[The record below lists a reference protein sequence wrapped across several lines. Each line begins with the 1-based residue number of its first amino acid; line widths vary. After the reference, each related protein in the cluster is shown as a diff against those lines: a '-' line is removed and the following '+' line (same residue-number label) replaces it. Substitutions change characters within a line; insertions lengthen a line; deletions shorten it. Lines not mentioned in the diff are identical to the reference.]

1 MVISCCARSPA
12 CGTIS
17 HYQKGADGMQYPYL
31 LFDADNTL
39 FDFDAAERQAYANV
53 CRTHGLTFSKD
64 GYALYRRCNGEL
76 WRDFDRGLCTKEFL
90 LTERFRRYL
99 DRSGQSGDPSAL
111 NRTHLQTIAASAFL
125 LPGALELCQTLAA
138 DHEMYIIT
146 NGVTA
151 TQRRRLTDSGLEIY
165 MKDIFIS
172 GELGVQKPRKEYFDA
187 CIRRMKD
194 PGSRNSMLII
204 GDTLSSDI
212 LGGLQ
217 AGIDTC
223 WYNPG
228 FADPDPEIPATFE
241 VHSFR
246 ELKHLL

>member
-1 MVISCCARSPA
+1 MYQTLLLDVDGTLLDFEKSQAKALELAFARY
-12 CGTIS
+12 G
-17 HYQKGADGMQYPYL
+17 YP
-31 LFDADNTL
+31 
-39 FDFDAAERQAYANV
+39 
-53 CRTHGLTFSKD
+53 
-64 GYALYRRCNGEL
+64 
-76 WRDFDRGLCTKEFL
+76 
-90 LTERFRRYL
+90 LTERIVCLYNQINQSLWKRYERGEITREDVIYGRFEHLFRET
-99 DRSGQSGDPSAL
+99 GIKGDP
-111 NRTHLQTIAASAFL
+111 AAFEDTYQDFL
-125 LPGALELCQTLAA
+125 GSGAYLLEGALDLVQYLFQKYTL
-138 DHEMYIIT
+138 YIIT

-194 PGSRNSMLII
+194 PGSRDSMLII

>member
-1 MVISCCARSPA
+1 MYQTLLLDVDGTLLDFEKSQAKALELAFARY
-12 CGTIS
+12 G
-17 HYQKGADGMQYPYL
+17 YP
-31 LFDADNTL
+31 
-39 FDFDAAERQAYANV
+39 
-53 CRTHGLTFSKD
+53 
-64 GYALYRRCNGEL
+64 
-76 WRDFDRGLCTKEFL
+76 
-90 LTERFRRYL
+90 LTERIVCLYNQINQSLWKRYERGEITREDVIYGRFEHLFRET
-99 DRSGQSGDPSAL
+99 GIKGDP
-111 NRTHLQTIAASAFL
+111 AAFEDTYQDFL
-125 LPGALELCQTLAA
+125 GSGSYLLEGALDLVQYLFRKYTL
-138 DHEMYIIT
+138 YIIT

-194 PGSRNSMLII
+194 PGSRDSMLII

>member
-1 MVISCCARSPA
+1 MYQTLLLDVDGTLLDFEKSQAKALELAFARY
-12 CGTIS
+12 G
-17 HYQKGADGMQYPYL
+17 YP
-31 LFDADNTL
+31 
-39 FDFDAAERQAYANV
+39 
-53 CRTHGLTFSKD
+53 
-64 GYALYRRCNGEL
+64 
-76 WRDFDRGLCTKEFL
+76 
-90 LTERFRRYL
+90 LTERIVCLYNQINQSLWKRYERGEITREDVIYGRFEHLFRET
-99 DRSGQSGDPSAL
+99 GIKGDP
-111 NRTHLQTIAASAFL
+111 AAFEDTYQDFL
-125 LPGALELCQTLAA
+125 GSGAYLLEGALDLVQYLFRKYTL
-138 DHEMYIIT
+138 YIIT

-172 GELGVQKPRKEYFDA
+172 GELGVQKPRKENFDA

>member
-1 MVISCCARSPA
+1 MYQTLLLDVDGTLLDFEKSQAKALELAFARY
-12 CGTIS
+12 G
-17 HYQKGADGMQYPYL
+17 YP
-31 LFDADNTL
+31 
-39 FDFDAAERQAYANV
+39 
-53 CRTHGLTFSKD
+53 
-64 GYALYRRCNGEL
+64 
-76 WRDFDRGLCTKEFL
+76 
-90 LTERFRRYL
+90 LTERIVCLYNQINQSLWKRYERGEITREDVIYGRFEHLFRET
-99 DRSGQSGDPSAL
+99 GIKGDP
-111 NRTHLQTIAASAFL
+111 AAFEDTYQDFL
-125 LPGALELCQTLAA
+125 GSGAYLLEGALDLVQYLFRKYTL
-138 DHEMYIIT
+138 YIIT

-151 TQRRRLTDSGLEIY
+151 TQRTRLTDSGLEIY

>member
-1 MVISCCARSPA
+1 MYQTLLLDVDGTLLDFEKSQAKALELAFARY
-12 CGTIS
+12 G
-17 HYQKGADGMQYPYL
+17 YP
-31 LFDADNTL
+31 
-39 FDFDAAERQAYANV
+39 
-53 CRTHGLTFSKD
+53 
-64 GYALYRRCNGEL
+64 
-76 WRDFDRGLCTKEFL
+76 
-90 LTERFRRYL
+90 LTERIVCLYNQINQSLWKRYERGEITREDVIYGRFEHLFRET
-99 DRSGQSGDPSAL
+99 GIKGDP
-111 NRTHLQTIAASAFL
+111 AAFEDTYQDFL
-125 LPGALELCQTLAA
+125 GSGAYLLEGALDLVQYLFRKYTL
-138 DHEMYIIT
+138 YIIT

-204 GDTLSSDI
+204 GDTRSSDI

>member
-1 MVISCCARSPA
+1 MHTHTSTEHGAFNPTLLDFEKSQAKALELAFARY
-12 CGTIS
+12 G
-17 HYQKGADGMQYPYL
+17 YP
-31 LFDADNTL
+31 
-39 FDFDAAERQAYANV
+39 
-53 CRTHGLTFSKD
+53 
-64 GYALYRRCNGEL
+64 
-76 WRDFDRGLCTKEFL
+76 
-90 LTERFRRYL
+90 LTERIVCLYNQINQSLWKRYERGEITREDVIYGRFEHLFRET
-99 DRSGQSGDPSAL
+99 GIKGDP
-111 NRTHLQTIAASAFL
+111 AAFEDTYQDFL
-125 LPGALELCQTLAA
+125 GSGAYLLEGALDLVQYLFRKYTL
-138 DHEMYIIT
+138 YIIT

>member
-1 MVISCCARSPA
+1 
-12 CGTIS
+12 
-17 HYQKGADGMQYPYL
+17 
-31 LFDADNTL
+31 
-39 FDFDAAERQAYANV
+39 
-53 CRTHGLTFSKD
+53 
-64 GYALYRRCNGEL
+64 
-76 WRDFDRGLCTKEFL
+76 
-90 LTERFRRYL
+90 
-99 DRSGQSGDPSAL
+99 
-111 NRTHLQTIAASAFL
+111 
-125 LPGALELCQTLAA
+125 
-138 DHEMYIIT
+138 
-146 NGVTA
+146 
-151 TQRRRLTDSGLEIY
+151 

>member
-1 MVISCCARSPA
+1 MYQTLLLDVDGPLLDFEKSQAKALELAFARY
-12 CGTIS
+12 G
-17 HYQKGADGMQYPYL
+17 YP
-31 LFDADNTL
+31 
-39 FDFDAAERQAYANV
+39 
-53 CRTHGLTFSKD
+53 
-64 GYALYRRCNGEL
+64 
-76 WRDFDRGLCTKEFL
+76 
-90 LTERFRRYL
+90 LTERIVCLYNQINQSLWKRYERGEITREDVIYGRFEHLFRET
-99 DRSGQSGDPSAL
+99 GIKGDP
-111 NRTHLQTIAASAFL
+111 AAFEDTYQDFL
-125 LPGALELCQTLAA
+125 GSGAYLLEGALDLVQYLFRKYTL
-138 DHEMYIIT
+138 YIIT

>member
-1 MVISCCARSPA
+1 MYQTLLLDVDGTLLYFEKSQAKALELAFARY
-12 CGTIS
+12 G
-17 HYQKGADGMQYPYL
+17 YP
-31 LFDADNTL
+31 
-39 FDFDAAERQAYANV
+39 
-53 CRTHGLTFSKD
+53 
-64 GYALYRRCNGEL
+64 
-76 WRDFDRGLCTKEFL
+76 
-90 LTERFRRYL
+90 LTERIVCLYNQINQSLWKRYERGEITREDVIYGRFEHLFRET
-99 DRSGQSGDPSAL
+99 GIKGDP
-111 NRTHLQTIAASAFL
+111 AAFEDTYQDFL
-125 LPGALELCQTLAA
+125 GSGAYLLEGALDLVQYLFRKYTL
-138 DHEMYIIT
+138 YIIT

-228 FADPDPEIPATFE
+228 FADPDPEITATFE